1 MEKIWKELSSNLKEN
16 PKATLVQTQ
25 EAGRGLVA
33 ICDLQR
39 HGQINYR
46 TSTIQDEH
54 FETEIVLNS
63 NLMVPDFPHFGAIVA
78 FFRDWAP
85 GTLTDGT

>member
-33 ICDLQR
+33 ACDLQR

-46 TSTIQDEH
+46 T
-54 FETEIVLNS
+54 
-63 NLMVPDFPHFGAIVA
+63 
-78 FFRDWAP
+78 
-85 GTLTDGT
+85 GTTYNQI

>member
-33 ICDLQR
+33 ACDLQR
-39 HGQINYR
+39 QEQKNYR
-46 TSTIQDEH
+46 TSTHQNTPVGH
-54 FETEIVLNS
+54 KLNQ
-63 NLMVPDFPHFGAIVA
+63 N
-78 FFRDWAP
+78 
-85 GTLTDGT
+85 

>member
-33 ICDLQR
+33 TCDLQR
-39 HGQINYR
+39 QEQINY
-46 TSTIQDEH
+46 IG
-54 FETEIVLNS
+54 L
-63 NLMVPDFPHFGAIVA
+63 VPPTFIFSRCGI
-78 FFRDWAP
+78 
-85 GTLTDGT
+85 TLESK

>member
-46 TSTIQDEH
+46 TSKI
-54 FETEIVLNS
+54 
-63 NLMVPDFPHFGAIVA
+63 
-78 FFRDWAP
+78 
-85 GTLTDGT
+85 

>member
-1 MEKIWKELSSNLKEN
+1 MEEIWKELSSNLKES

-33 ICDLQR
+33 ACDLQR

-46 TSTIQDEH
+46 T
-54 FETEIVLNS
+54 
-63 NLMVPDFPHFGAIVA
+63 
-78 FFRDWAP
+78 
-85 GTLTDGT
+85 GTTYNCPKVIYQI

>member
-1 MEKIWKELSSNLKEN
+1 MEKIWKELSCNLKEN

-33 ICDLQR
+33 ACDLQR

-46 TSTIQDEH
+46 TGTTYNLGY

-63 NLMVPDFPHFGAIVA
+63 NLMIPKVI
-78 FFRDWAP
+78 
-85 GTLTDGT
+85 

>member
-33 ICDLQR
+33 VCDLQR
-39 HGQINYR
+39 HRQINYR
-46 TSTIQDEH
+46 TGTSQKFSS
-54 FETEIVLNS
+54 FE
-63 NLMVPDFPHFGAIVA
+63 DFT
-78 FFRDWAP
+78 RSKELSD
-85 GTLTDGT
+85 

>member
-33 ICDLQR
+33 ACDLQR
-39 HGQINYR
+39 QDQKNYR
-46 TSTIQDEH
+46 TSTHQNSTPVCH
-54 FETEIVLNS
+54 KLNQ
-63 NLMVPDFPHFGAIVA
+63 NIIIHN
-78 FFRDWAP
+78 
-85 GTLTDGT
+85 